1 MRAAGCVVGLVVF
14 ATCDIALADD
24 VHPTKEVITRDLHT
38 YYDGERTS
46 AIIVA
51 ILGALSVGGG
61 VALVTQSSDLARGLG
76 WPLVVL
82 GGLEGIG
89 AVIYAFQVGAEIRH
103 YQAALDHDA
112 GAFRSEE
119 LTHMHGTTTRFV
131 FYRLAELG
139 LMLGGIAAASYGFA
153 ANVDVWKGIGIGVGS
168 IALPFLIIDTVN
180 NGRASSYTTELKA
193 FDPAPP
199 PRTAVVP
206 LGATPT
212 PFYWSYRGTF

>member
-103 YQAALDHDA
+103 YQAALDHAA
-112 GAFRSEE
+112 GAFRSEK
-119 LTHMHGTTTRFV
+119 LTH
-131 FYRLAELG
+131 
-139 LMLGGIAAASYGFA
+139 MLGGIAAASYGFA